1 MRILLK
7 IGIISSAA
15 AAVLVAVFAVRQVFF
30 DTATA
35 DFKNSVVLWILIAV
49 FAVCAGVT
57 IVALLVAKP
66 NVRKIGFYVMHIGMV
81 LILIGSLT
89 YYLFGVKIHLTAYE
103 NTDASSARNLAS
115 IIETAPV
122 RGDDYIANFNNIS
135 VGVKSI
141 TCRYYDPEYAIYE
154 LGNDTPVKDEI
165 YPDKDGVY
173 DFGKYGKFNKRD
185 LIAEDG
191 RYVQQQF
198 ENGAIAYPMV
208 SESGKGTL
216 EHVEVVAV
224 LQDRKTGES
233 VEKEFTINNP
243 VNFSGWKVI
252 LMDAHEDEGDV
263 QFFMKYDPGEYITL
277 AGMWLTII
285 GSFACAFLTFKP
297 KKARGG
303 QE

>member
-7 IGIISSAA
+7 IGTISSAA

-35 DFKNSVVLWILIAV
+35 DFKNNIILWILIAV

-57 IVALLVAKP
+57 VVALLAAKP
-66 NVRKIGFYVMHIGMV
+66 SVRKIGFYIMHVGMV

-103 NTDASSARNLAS
+103 NTDASSAQNLAS
-115 IIETAPV
+115 IIETAPA
-122 RGDDYIANFNNIS
+122 REEKFRANFDNIS

-141 TCRYYDPEYAIYE
+141 TCRYYDPEYVIYKV
-154 LGNDTPVKDEI
+154 NIDTPFKEDI

-173 DFGKYGKFNKRD
+173 DFGEYGKFNKKD
-185 LIAEDG
+185 LVIEG
-191 RYVQQQF
+191 GVYVQQQF
-198 ENGAIAYPMV
+198 EDGAIAYPKV
-208 SESGKGTL
+208 AQNGKGTL
-216 EHVEVVAV
+216 EHVEVTAV
-224 LQDRKTGES
+224 LQDRKTGEI

-252 LMDAHEDEGDV
+252 LMDAHEDVGDV

-297 KKARGG
+297 KKGEG